1 MSCSNASTSQE
12 INAAFATFVR
22 ERPDALFV
30 GGDAF
35 FISRRVQ
42 LVQLAS
48 RHAVAAAHTGRDYVV
63 AGGHLDTQTM
73 R

>member
-1 MSCSNASTSQE
+1 
-12 INAAFATFVR
+12 VR

-30 GGDAF
+30 GGDPF

-42 LVQLAS
+42 LVHLAS
-48 RHAVAAAHTGRDYVV
+48 RHAVPAAYTGRDYVV